1 MNERVRARTHTHT
14 ENGWMEK
21 LIYPIDRKPIN
32 FANNE
37 ILFTQL

>member
-1 MNERVRARTHTHT
+1 MPIVRQIRVSERER
-14 ENGWMEK
+14 EEKQK

-32 FANNE
+32 CANNE